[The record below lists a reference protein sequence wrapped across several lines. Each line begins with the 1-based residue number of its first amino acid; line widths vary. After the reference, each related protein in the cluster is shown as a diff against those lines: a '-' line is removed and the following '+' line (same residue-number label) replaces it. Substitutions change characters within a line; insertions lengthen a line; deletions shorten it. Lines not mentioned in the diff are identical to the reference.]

1 MIERILDWI
10 DEFKIVPMWSKIYM
24 ITHPHA
30 NYHARKLAWYKHCNI
45 KKYDDITEEYLDFFR
60 ERSNIKIDY

>member
-1 MIERILDWI
+1 MIERILEWI
-10 DEFKIVPMWSKIYM
+10 DEFKIVPMWSKFYM

-30 NYHARKLAWYKHCNI
+30 NYHARKLAWYKHCDI
-45 KKYDDITEEYLDFFR
+45 KKYDDITEEYLNFFR